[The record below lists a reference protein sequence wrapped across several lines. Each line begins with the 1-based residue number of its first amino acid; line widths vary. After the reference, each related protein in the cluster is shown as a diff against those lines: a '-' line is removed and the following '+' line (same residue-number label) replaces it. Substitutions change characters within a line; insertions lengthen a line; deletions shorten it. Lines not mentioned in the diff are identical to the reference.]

1 MMKKIILPA
10 ILLLGVAFTSFAQD
24 QDKEKKEINK
34 HITKSQELIE
44 KGEYRDA
51 ASELQNSINLINDI
65 IGAEILESLPTT
77 INTLE
82 SSTAEDQTTS
92 LGSLMGAGITVTR
105 NYHNEKGEVITVT
118 ITPNSPQL
126 QMVETFLAN
135 PDDYKEATHI
145 GEAVKV
151 GKRDAM
157 LKFDDSN
164 EVTFGF
170 LQLPL
175 GNTLI
180 TMRGD
185 RIESPEAMIKFA
197 AALDYKALGKSL
209 GVMVADE

>member
-1 MMKKIILPA
+1 MKKFILPA
-10 ILLLGVAFTSFAQD
+10 ILLLGVAFSSFAQD
-24 QDKEKKEINK
+24 QDKEKEEINK
-34 HITKSQELIE
+34 HVLKSQELLE
-44 KGEYRDA
+44 KGKYRES
-51 ASELQNSINLINDI
+51 ASEMQEAINLINDI
-65 IGAEILESLPTT
+65 IGAQILESLPET
-77 INTLE
+77 INDLE

-105 NYHNEKGEVITVT
+105 NYHNEKGEVIMVT

-126 QMVETFLAN
+126 NMVETFLAN
-135 PDDYKEATHI
+135 PDDYKDASHI
-145 GEAVKV
+145 GEAIKV

-170 LQLPL
+170 LQMPL

-185 RIESPEAMIKFA
+185 RIESPESMVKFA
-197 AALDYKALGKSL
+197 ASFDYKALGKAL
-209 GVMVADE
+209 GVVVAEE

>member
-1 MMKKIILPA
+1 MMKKFILPA
-10 ILLLGVAFTSFAQD
+10 ILLLGVAFSSFAQD
-24 QDKEKKEINK
+24 QDKEKEEINK
-34 HITKSQELIE
+34 HVLKSQELLE
-44 KGEYRDA
+44 KGKYRES
-51 ASELQNSINLINDI
+51 ASEMQEAINLINDI
-65 IGAEILESLPTT
+65 IGAQILESLPET
-77 INTLE
+77 INDLE

-105 NYHNEKGEVITVT
+105 NYHNEKGEVIMVT

-126 QMVETFLAN
+126 NMVETFLAN
-135 PDDYKEATHI
+135 PDDYKDASHI
-145 GEAVKV
+145 GEAIKV

-170 LQLPL
+170 LQMPL

-185 RIESPEAMIKFA
+185 RIESPESMVKFA
-197 AALDYKALGKSL
+197 ASFDYKALGKAL
-209 GVMVADE
+209 GVVVAEE